1 MKKMQFLRLSCLA
14 TVFALMLVMGCACGD
29 GGEYVPPEVSGQVLV
44 GWPSDAVFK
53 DVPQFT
59 AGTFD
64 ENQSVLKSGNNLLFY
79 QEVTAEDYDTYYQAL
94 ANAGFIDAMSG
105 AGGQTVKNARF
116 TDEDNVVMV
125 SLNYRAASGQLR
137 ITLIEIVEAEETE
150 E

>member
-1 MKKMQFLRLSCLA
+1 MKKMRFLRSLCLVAALSLI
-14 TVFALMLVMGCACGD
+14 LVGACACGD
-29 GGEYVPPEVSGQVLV
+29 GGEYVAPEVSGQALS
-44 GWPSDAVFK
+44 GWPSDVVFQ

-64 ENQSVLKSGNNLLFY
+64 KEQSVLKSGNNLLFY
-79 QEVTAEDYDTYYQAL
+79 QGVTATDYDTYYQAL
-94 ANAGFIDAMSG
+94 VDAGFIDAMSG

-137 ITLIEIVEAEETE
+137 LTLVEVVEAEAE